1 MKKRSIWF
9 LALVLAVFTFAC
21 EEPKATVTPDQ
32 TNVDFSR
39 AKAAYDELLSYN
51 PPETMTYAYRK
62 LMSEAEQAKA
72 KGNMTQAA
80 GLAKQ
85 AEEQAVLSLRVLRDT
100 IAKYR
105 GQLDSA
111 RSKIEALYPVNK
123 SLVKRYW
130 ELEARFSKRDF
141 QGMDD
146 EINIILKLID
156 QESTLSVV
164 SDRSA
169 RVNAPQEY
177 VKQWGDVRIY
187 QEITPDGKLK
197 GMVDTVGNGA
207 RLRVIKIKLF
217 APDSTFYFIETQI
230 GTQGWIAEKYLTSEG
245 SKY

>member
-21 EEPKATVTPDQ
+21 EEPKATVTPNQ
-32 TNVDFSR
+32 ANVDFSR

-72 KGNMTQAA
+72 KGDMSQAA

-85 AEEQAVLSLRVLRDT
+85 AEEQAVLSLKVLRDT

-111 RSKIEALYPVNK
+111 RSKIEALYPVNQ

-130 ELEARFSKRDF
+130 EMEARFAKRDF

-146 EINIILKLID
+146 EINIILKRID
-156 QESTLSVV
+156 QEGKLSVV
-164 SDRSA
+164 SERSA

-197 GMVDTVGNGA
+197 GMVDTVGDGA
-207 RLRVIKIKLF
+207 KLKVIKIKLF
-217 APDSTFYFIETQI
+217 APDATFYFIETGI
-230 GTQGWIAEKYLTSEG
+230 GTQGWIAEKYLISQG

>member
-9 LALVLAVFTFAC
+9 LALVLAVFNFAC
-21 EEPKATVTPDQ
+21 EQKVTVTPDQ
-32 TNVDFSR
+32 ANVDFSK

-72 KGNMTQAA
+72 KGDMSQAVS
-80 GLAKQ
+80 LAKQ
-85 AEEQAVLSLRVLRDT
+85 AEEQAVLSLKVLKDQ

-105 GQLDSA
+105 EQLDSA
-111 RSKIEALYPVNK
+111 RSKIENLYPVNK
-123 SLVKRYW
+123 TLVKRYW
-130 ELEARFSKRDF
+130 ELEARFAKRDF

-146 EINIILKLID
+146 EINIILKRID
-156 QESTLSVV
+156 QEGKMSVV
-164 SDRSA
+164 AERSA

-197 GMVDTVGNGA
+197 GVVDTVGNGA
-207 RLRVIKIKLF
+207 KLKVIKIKLF